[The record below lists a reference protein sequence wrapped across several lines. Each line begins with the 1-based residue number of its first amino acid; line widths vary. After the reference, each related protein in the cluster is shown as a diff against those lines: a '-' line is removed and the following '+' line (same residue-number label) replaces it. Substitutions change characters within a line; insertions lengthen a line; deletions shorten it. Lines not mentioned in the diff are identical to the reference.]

1 VHRQSTWAV
10 QRSLPTEALQQPTDL
25 KHTPQQDKH
34 TPKIASATFENGTR
48 THTC

>member
-1 VHRQSTWAV
+1 
-10 QRSLPTEALQQPTDL
+10 LPTEALQQPPDL